1 VVRQFSRLKAERI
14 FLAVHRL
21 DFTVYY
27 RRLTLEEFR
36 LLEALRQ
43 NLSIGAA
50 VEAALEDSAIPLD
63 DLRAKL
69 ETWFR
74 TWAELGWFCRPGKK

>member
-1 VVRQFSRLKAERI
+1 VVRQFSRLKAGTH
-14 FLAVHRL
+14 FS
-21 DFTVYY
+21 
-27 RRLTLEEFR
+27 RRASAGLHGLLPPAHVGGVR

-63 DLRAKL
+63 ELRAKL

>member
-21 DFTVYY
+21 DYTVYY

-36 LLEALRQ
+36 LLEALRR
-43 NLSIGAA
+43 NLPIGAA
-50 VEAALEDSAIPLD
+50 VEASLEDSAIPLD
-63 DLRAKL
+63 ELRGRL